1 MSVFKTTF
9 SRALAVIPSDNAN
22 VPYPAPSASG
32 TNTSVT
38 VASLVDSAATFNT
51 KNVKTGDIVY
61 NTTDGTAATVLVV
74 VSQTTLL
81 LNADIF
87 TATAKAY
94 VVYAASPQ
102 TSNGNP
108 GCYLY
113 VGGAGNVKVTTI
125 GQDVVTF
132 TAVPVGTVLPV
143 QVVKVHGS
151 GSGTTATLINALW

>member
-1 MSVFKTTF
+1 MSVFKSQF

-22 VPYPAPSASG
+22 VPFPAPSASG
-32 TNTSVT
+32 TNTSTT
-38 VASLVDSAATFNT
+38 VASLVDSAATFVT
-51 KNVKTGDIVY
+51 KNVATGDIVY
-61 NTTDGTAATVLVV
+61 NTTDGTAATVLKV

-94 VVYAASPQ
+94 VVYQASPQ

-108 GCYLY
+108 GCNIY

-143 QVVKVHGS
+143 QVIKVHGS

>member
-9 SRALAVIPSDNAN
+9 TRALRVIPTDNAI
-22 VPYPAPSASG
+22 VPSPQPVTSG
-32 TNTSVT
+32 TNTSA
-38 VASLVDSAATFNT
+38 VANQLVNSAGDFVNT
-51 KNVKTGDIVY
+51 NVAVGDVVY
-61 NTTDGTAATVLVV
+61 NTTDGTAATVVSVSSATVV
-74 VSQTTLL
+74 V

-87 TATAKAY
+87 TATSKAY
-94 VVYAASPQ
+94 VIYQASPQ
-102 TSNGNP
+102 TGSGNP
-108 GCYLY
+108 GCFLY

-143 QVVKVHGS
+143 QVIKVHAS

>member
-9 SRALAVIPSDNAN
+9 TRALAVIPTDNAN
-22 VPYPAPSASG
+22 VPFPAVVASG
-32 TNTSVT
+32 TNTSA
-38 VASLVDSAATFNT
+38 VANQLVNT
-51 KNVKTGDIVY
+51 SGNFINSNVKTGDIVY
-61 NTTDGTAATVLVV
+61 NTTDGTAATV
-74 VSQTTLL
+74 VSVTSATVIV

-87 TATAKAY
+87 TATSKAY
-94 VVYAASPQ
+94 TIYQASPQ
-102 TSNGNP
+102 TGSGNS
-108 GCYLY
+108 GCFLY

-143 QVVKVHGS
+143 QVIKVHAS

>member
-32 TNTSVT
+32 TNTSVA
-38 VASLVDSAATFNT
+38 VGALVDSAATFNT

-61 NTTDGTAATVLVV
+61 NTTDGTAATVISV

-87 TATAKAY
+87 TATSKAF

-108 GCYLY
+108 GCFLY

-151 GSGTTATLINALW
+151 GSGTTATLINALC

>member
-9 SRALAVIPSDNAN
+9 SRALAVIPTDNAN
-22 VPYPAPSASG
+22 VPFPAPVGSG
-32 TNTSVT
+32 TNTSA
-38 VASLVDSAATFNT
+38 VANQLVNT
-51 KNVKTGDIVY
+51 SGNFINLNVKTGDIVY
-61 NTTDGTAATVLVV
+61 NTTDGTAATVVSVTSATVV
-74 VSQTTLL
+74 V

-87 TATAKAY
+87 GASGKAY
-94 VVYAASPQ
+94 TIYQASPQ

-108 GCYLY
+108 GCFLY

-125 GQDVVTF
+125 CQDIVTF

-143 QVVKVHGS
+143 QVVKVHSS